1 MTRYKK
7 NMTQSEYGE
16 PETEETMEP
25 EVQEVPVGPDVPVV
39 PDPAPVEP
47 VAPKEPVGTVVPR
60 KRVRIRP
67 SQKKKLSVAVLCT
80 NPLTRRFI

>member
-1 MTRYKK
+1 MARK
-7 NMTQSEYGE
+7 NKNTI
-16 PETEETMEP
+16 ETEEMNTDT
-25 EVQEVPVGPDVPVV
+25 DVVV
-39 PDPAPVEP
+39 PSVSEAPLPQAEP
-47 VAPKEPVGTVVPR
+47 VKQSTVAQQAAIPVQKTPVPPK